1 MAAPRS
7 ISTIRTVWW
16 VGKRADPMHSAAI
29 FILLFVVASA
39 VAIAARRLRIPYT
52 VALVLAG
59 LLLGAVHAFE
69 VPHLTKELL
78 FTVFLPGLLF
88 EAAFHMEFAEFWR
101 NRAAI
106 AALAVPGVVAAI
118 ALTAFILTPVI
129 SRFHFES
136 GFTWQHALVFG
147 ALIAATDPVA
157 VVALFKSLGA
167 PKRLTLLLEGE
178 SLLNDGTAIV
188 FFSLVLGMLVGN
200 GTSARALA
208 VGFVTVVGGG
218 AVVGAIVGFAVSQII
233 KRIDD
238 PMIEITLTTIAAY
251 GAFVVAEQ
259 LHYSGVIATVAAGML
274 CGNYAARVGMSAST
288 RVAVETFWEY
298 IAFALNSLVFLLI
311 GFEVRAEALLDSWQV
326 ILVAYLAVT
335 VGRVLVILAVS
346 ALLRITRERIPRAW
360 SVILMWGGLRG
371 GVCMVL
377 VLGLPPSFPHRP
389 LLVTMTF
396 GVVVLSI
403 LGQGLTMT
411 PLLQR
416 LGVVSARAARTAY
429 ELARG
434 RVQAANAALAAL
446 DDLGRTYFAPPDVL
460 DELRHEYEEK
470 VGRAQAEMREVHL
483 EREALSSEER
493 QRTRRQLLLVERAQ
507 TVDAYHQG
515 ALSQQVYE
523 RLIADVDAQLLRV
536 ESGEDL
542 NHEEQTADHD
552 SAPAA
557 PAAGSGGC
565 GSSPPPPQKVSGG
578 VAEQPHAS
586 SPAADQSVH
595 KD

>member
-1 MAAPRS
+1 
-7 ISTIRTVWW
+7 
-16 VGKRADPMHSAAI
+16 MHSV
-29 FILLFVVASA
+29 FILLFVVATA
-39 VAIAARRLRIPYT
+39 VAIAARRLHMPYT

-59 LLLGAVHAFE
+59 LLLGALHAFE
-69 VPHLTKELL
+69 VPQLTKELL

-88 EAAFHMEFAEFWR
+88 EAAFHMEFDELWR

-106 AALAVPGVVAAI
+106 TALAAPAVVAAI
-118 ALTAFILTPVI
+118 ALTAIILTPVI
-129 SRFHFES
+129 EHFHLEA

-147 ALIAATDPVA
+147 ALIAATDPIA

-167 PKRLTLLLEGE
+167 PKRLALLLEGE

-188 FFSLVLGMLVGN
+188 FFSLVLGFLAGS

-208 VGFVTVVGGG
+208 LDFLSVVGAG
-218 AVVGAIVGFAVSQII
+218 AVVGAIVGFAVSLII
-233 KRIDD
+233 RRIDD

-251 GAFVVAEQ
+251 GAFVVAEE
-259 LHYSGVIATVAAGML
+259 LHCSGVIATVTAGIL
-274 CGNYAARVGMSAST
+274 CGNYAAQVGMSAST

-298 IAFALNSLVFLLI
+298 VAFALNSLLFLLI
-311 GFEVRAEALLDSWQV
+311 GFEVRAEALLASWQV

-335 VGRVLVILAVS
+335 VGRVLVIMVVS
-346 ALLRITRERIPRAW
+346 ALLRMTRERIPRAW

-377 VLGLPPSFPHRP
+377 VLGLPQTFPHRP

-396 GVVVLSI
+396 GVIILSI

-411 PLLQR
+411 PLLRR
-416 LGVVSARAARTAY
+416 LGIVRAGAARTAY

-434 RVQAANAALAAL
+434 RVQAATAALSAL
-446 DDLGRTYFAPPDVL
+446 DTLRGTHFAPPDVL

-470 VGRAQAEMREVHL
+470 VARAQAEMRDVHL

-493 QRTRRQLLLVERAQ
+493 QRTRRQLLLVERAH
-507 TVDAYHQG
+507 TVAAYHQG
-515 ALSQQVYE
+515 ALSQHVYE

-542 NHEEQTADHD
+542 PHEQQ
-552 SAPAA
+552 SAKEGKGAATQPASSSSSCVA
-557 PAAGSGGC
+557 TSPCDTSGGTAE
-565 GSSPPPPQKVSGG
+565 PPQVSL
-578 VAEQPHAS
+578 P
-586 SPAADQSVH
+586 SPDRTTDKH
-595 KD
+595 

>member
-1 MAAPRS
+1 MNGAA
-7 ISTIRTVWW
+7 VF
-16 VGKRADPMHSAAI
+16 V
-29 FILLFVVASA
+29 LLFVVATA
-39 VAIAARRLRIPYT
+39 VAIAARRLHIPYT
-52 VALVLAG
+52 VALVVAG

-69 VPHLTKELL
+69 VPPLTKDLL

-101 NRAAI
+101 NRTAI

-118 ALTAFILTPVI
+118 ALTATILTPVI
-129 SRFHFES
+129 NRFHFEA

-157 VVALFKSLGA
+157 VVSLFKSLGM

-188 FFSLVLGMLVGN
+188 FFSLVLRMLAGDGMSV
-200 GTSARALA
+200 RALA
-208 VGFVTVVGGG
+208 IDFVTVVGAG
-218 AVVGAIVGFAVSQII
+218 AVVGAIVGFAVSQTI

-259 LHYSGVIATVAAGML
+259 LHYSGVIATVTAGML

-288 RVAVETFWEY
+288 RLAVETFWDY
-298 IAFALNSLVFLLI
+298 VAFALNSLVFLLI
-311 GFEVRAEALLDSWQV
+311 GFQVRAEALLDSWQV

-335 VGRVLVILAVS
+335 AGRALVILAVS
-346 ALLRITRERIPRAW
+346 ALLRMTRERMPRAW
-360 SVILMWGGLRG
+360 SVIVMWGGLRG

-377 VLGLPPSFPHRP
+377 VLGLPFAFPHRP

-416 LGVVSARAARTAY
+416 LGLVSARPARMAY

-434 RVQAANAALAAL
+434 RVQAANAALSAL
-446 DDLGRTYFAPPDVL
+446 HDLRRTHFAPPDVL

-470 VGRAQAEMREVHL
+470 IGRAQTEMRAVHL
-483 EREALSSEER
+483 EHDALSSEER

-507 TVDAYHQG
+507 TVEAYHQG

-523 RLIADVDAQLLRV
+523 HLIADVDAQLLRL

-542 NHEEQTADHD
+542 SDEERT
-552 SAPAA
+552 SANE
-557 PAAGSGGC
+557 AGSVEDAD
-565 GSSPPPPQKVSGG
+565 GSQRSGR
-578 VAEQPHAS
+578 
-586 SPAADQSVH
+586 D
-595 KD
+595 

>member
-1 MAAPRS
+1 MQ
-7 ISTIRTVWW
+7 
-16 VGKRADPMHSAAI
+16 SAAI
-29 FILLFVVASA
+29 FILLFVVATA

-59 LLLGAVHAFE
+59 LLLGALHAFE

-88 EAAFHMEFAEFWR
+88 EAAFHMQFAEFWR

-106 AALAVPGVVAAI
+106 TALAVPGVVAAI
-118 ALTAFILTPVI
+118 ALTAIILTPVI
-129 SRFHFES
+129 NRFHFEA

-157 VVALFKSLGA
+157 VVALFKSVGA
-167 PKRLTLLLEGE
+167 PNRLTLLLEGE

-188 FFSLVLGMLVGN
+188 FFSVVLGLLAGN
-200 GTSARALA
+200 GASARTLA
-208 VGFVTVVGGG
+208 IDFVRIVGAG

-233 KRIDD
+233 ERIDD

-251 GAFVVAEQ
+251 GAFVIAEQ
-259 LHYSGVIATVAAGML
+259 LHYSGVIATVTAGML

-298 IAFALNSLVFLLI
+298 VAFALNSLVFLLI
-311 GFEVRAEALLDSWQV
+311 GFEVRAEALLASWQV

-335 VGRVLVILAVS
+335 VGRVLVIMAVS
-346 ALLRITRERIPRAW
+346 ALLRMTRERIPRSW

-377 VLGLPPSFPHRP
+377 VLGLPHSFAHRP

-396 GVVVLSI
+396 GVVILSI

-411 PLLQR
+411 PLLRR
-416 LGVVSARAARTAY
+416 LGIVRARAARTAY

-434 RVQAANAALAAL
+434 RAQAATAALLAL
-446 DDLGRTYFAPPDVL
+446 DGLRRTHFAPPDVL
-460 DELRHEYEEK
+460 DELRREYEET
-470 VGRAQAEMREVHL
+470 VARAQTEMHAVHL

-493 QRTRRQLLLVERAQ
+493 QRARRQLLLVERAQ
-507 TVDAYHQG
+507 IVDAYHQG
-515 ALSQQVYE
+515 AVSQHVYE
-523 RLIADVDAQLLRV
+523 RLIADVDARLLRV
-536 ESGEDL
+536 ESGEDP
-542 NHEEQTADHD
+542 HHDEHPADHD
-552 SAPAA
+552 RGPTE
-557 PAAGSGGC
+557 PAAGSRA
-565 GSSPPPPQKVSGG
+565 SSPPRDLSGG
-578 VAEQPHAS
+578 AAKPGRAKP
-586 SPAADQSVH
+586 PAAD
-595 KD
+595 